1 MRSVNIVLINHQ
13 GQKLVKGLQIQTP
26 SAPIGLAYIG
36 AYIKANGY
44 CYTGIDAC
52 GEALD
57 NFYES
62 GEKDILLQGLT
73 NQQVLDRIPKDT
85 QIFGFTS
92 LFSHSWPIVSEMA
105 TFLRSYYP
113 KALFVCGGEHP
124 SAFPEQVL
132 KTNYSSVFDVVVV
145 GEGEETFLDIIKCVE
160 LGNSW
165 RDLNGIAYL
174 EGENVVATTRRKRV
188 KKIDEFP
195 IPDWDTWS
203 INGYIDANQVSGIN
217 LGRSMPIL
225 GSRGCPYACTF
236 CSNEDMWERR
246 YIMRDAKSLI
256 DEMEYMVKK
265 YNVTGFTFMDSTFI
279 INKQKIKN
287 FCRELIERNLNINYQ
302 LPAGTRCEAFDEEM
316 VELLEASG
324 LKNLALAP
332 ESGSDYIRK
341 IIKKQI
347 KLENLFKV
355 VKLLKKS
362 KITVSCFIVIGF
374 PEDTHKTMRETMSLV
389 RKLALLGIDDI
400 TVSKFTP
407 YPGSPLWKTLVDS
420 GRISVNFSELKNIV
434 SFFDDFG
441 KSYSNELSFKQLHSW
456 MIKMFFNFYLI
467 SFAIRP
473 WRLIQNFYNYFVHG
487 IEKARY
493 MRFFTEIFFL
503 RRKWIKTEEVS
514 GG

>member
-1 MRSVNIVLINHQ
+1 MNIVLINHQ
-13 GQKLVKGLQIQTP
+13 GQKLVEGLQIQTP
-26 SAPIGLAYIG
+26 SAPIGVAYIG

-44 CYTGIDAC
+44 SYTGIDAC

-57 NFYES
+57 QICES
-62 GEKDILLQGLT
+62 GEKNILLQGLT
-73 NQQVLDRIPKDT
+73 NEQVLQRVPNDP
-85 QIFGFTS
+85 QIIGFTS
-92 LFSHSWPIVSEMA
+92 LFSHCWPIVSEMA
-105 TFLRSYYP
+105 TFLRSKFP
-113 KALFVCGGEHP
+113 NTLFVCGGEHP
-124 SAFPEQVL
+124 SALPQQVL
-132 KTNYSSVFDVVVV
+132 KTNYSSVFDVVIT

-160 LGNSW
+160 KGHSW
-165 RDLNGIAYL
+165 RNLNGIAYL
-174 EGENVVATTRRKRV
+174 EDDKIIATPRRKRV
-188 KKIDEFP
+188 KNIDDFP
-195 IPDWDTWS
+195 IPDWDSWS
-203 INGYIDANQVSGIN
+203 IEEYINAHQVSGIN

-236 CSNEDMWERR
+236 CSNEDMWEKR
-246 YIMRDAKSLI
+246 YIMRDAKNLV

-279 INKQKIKN
+279 INKQKIKK
-287 FCRELIERNLNINYQ
+287 FCRELINRNLNINYQ

-316 VELLEASG
+316 VKLLEASG

-341 IIKKQI
+341 IVKKQI
-347 KLENLFKV
+347 KMEALFKV

-374 PEDTHKTMRETMSLV
+374 PEDTRKTMLETMSLV

-407 YPGSPLWKTLVDS
+407 YPGSPLWSTLVES
-420 GRISVNFSELKNIV
+420 GKISVNFSELKNIV
-434 SFFDDFG
+434 SFFDSFG
-441 KSYSNELSFKQLHSW
+441 MSYSDELSFKQLHRW
-456 MIKMFFNFYLI
+456 MFMMFFNFYLI

-473 WRLIQNFYNYFVHG
+473 WRLIHSFYDYFVNG

-503 RRKWIKTEEVS
+503 RKKWIKT
-514 GG
+514 